1 MSIQVPRGFRLA
13 AVHCGVKSDPA
24 REDLTLIVSEE
35 PATAAAVYT
44 TNRVASAPVQLNRRR
59 TPSDHMRA
67 VVINSGV
74 ANACTGERG
83 VEDADQMARLAAK
96 AAGATA
102 DEALVLSTGVIGQ
115 FLPMEKI
122 TDGIRAAATR
132 LASDDAAFVSAA
144 RGMMTTDTVH
154 KMAGRTVELAGT
166 TVHVSGMAKGAGMI
180 APRMATMLAVV
191 MTDAA
196 LDPQTAQ
203 GWIADA
209 ADQSFNSISV
219 DGHTSTSDTVV
230 LLASGAAGPIADS
243 QGAESIRNALVE
255 VCVDLARAIVD
266 DGEGATH
273 LVTIDVLGCKDR
285 PSARAIARTVAES
298 LLVKTA
304 IAGADP
310 NWGRIVSAVGYAP
323 VEVDPAA
330 ISLEIN
336 GHEVYRDGNPSPFD
350 VAVVSRSIRD
360 NRETHLVIRLKAGGA
375 DLRFWTTDLTAEY
388 VRLNAEYHT

>member
-24 REDLTLIVSEE
+24 KEDLTLIVSDK

-44 TNRVASAPVQLNRRR
+44 TNSVTSAPVELDRAR
-59 TPSDHMRA
+59 TPSDHIRA

-83 VEDADQMARLAAK
+83 TRDAEQMARLAAE
-96 AAGATA
+96 AAGAGP
-102 DEALVLSTGVIGQ
+102 DESLVLSTGIIGE
-115 FLPMEKI
+115 FLPMGKI
-122 TDGIRAAATR
+122 SDGILAASKR
-132 LASDDAAFVSAA
+132 LADDPEALVSAA
-144 RGMMTTDTVH
+144 RGIMTTDTVH
-154 KMAGRTVELAGT
+154 KIAGHSLRLGGTDVHIAGI
-166 TVHVSGMAKGAGMI
+166 AKGAGMI
-180 APRMATMLAVV
+180 APRMATMHAVV

-203 GWIADA
+203 SWLSEA
-209 ADQSFNSISV
+209 ADQSFNSISI

-230 LLASGAAGPIADS
+230 LLASGAAGPLATAADGDVLKS
-243 QGAESIRNALVE
+243 ALTE
-255 VCVDLARAIVD
+255 VCVKLARAIVA

-273 LVTIDVLGCKDR
+273 LVTIDVEGCADR
-285 PSARAIARTVAES
+285 ASARAIARTVAES
-298 LLVKTA
+298 PLVKTA

-323 VEVDPAA
+323 LDVDPTT
-330 ISLEIN
+330 ISLAIN
-336 GHEVYRDGNPSPFD
+336 GQEVYRDGNPTSFD
-350 VAVVSRSIRD
+350 PAAVSLSIRD
-360 NRETHLVIRLKAGGA
+360 QHETHLVIRLKAGNA
-375 DLRFWTTDLTAEY
+375 KLRFWTTDLTAEY